1 MKTKP
6 KAMKGRAPRAITTGP
21 SPLSGLTENGRVYL
35 ALDVHAAHCVLGAM
49 REDGT
54 WLGEVRVPTTAEA
67 LRTALTGIHCPDKW
81 LTFAEGGMALWLCD
95 LLRPLV
101 QRLLVCDPRENAL
114 IGRSAK
120 KRDEW
125 DVRALCRLF
134 RLGEL
139 KEIWHSSD
147 PARNAFL
154 LAAETYLQIRKEVVR
169 QKNVLKAWY
178 RRGGVMVRGSTPYS
192 EGGRKAWL
200 TQLPAGSLRDGVRLH
215 YAVLDSLTTQWKQA
229 WRQLTAQGRAFA
241 ELARFEALPGMGP
254 VGAHLF
260 SALLGDP
267 GRFETRQQLWRYCKL
282 AITDRSSDGK
292 PLGYQRLER
301 HGQGE
306 LKAVSC
312 HAWKGAVVS
321 QDNEIKRWYAGSLER
336 TGDQRHARL
345 NSQRKILETLWL
357 LWQRGTAYEPQRFE
371 GAVPS
376 VKTIHALTPTMTTA
390 A

>member
-1 MKTKP
+1 MKTKSTT
-6 KAMKGRAPRAITTGP
+6 AKGRAARAHTTGP
-21 SPLSGLTENGRVYL
+21 SPLAGLTESGRVYL
-35 ALDVHAAHCVLGAM
+35 ALDVHAAYCVLGAM

-67 LRTALTGIHCPDKW
+67 LRTALTGIHAGEKW
-81 LTFAEGGMALWLCD
+81 LTFEEGGMALWLCD

-154 LAAETYLQIRKEVVR
+154 LTAETYLQLRKEIVR
-169 QKNVLKAWY
+169 LKNVLKAWY

-192 EGGRKAWL
+192 EKGRKAWL
-200 TQLPAGSLRDGVRLH
+200 AQLPAGPLREGARMH
-215 YAVLDSLTTQWKQA
+215 YAVLDTLSTQWEHA
-229 WRQLTAQGRAFA
+229 WQQLTAQGRAFP
-241 ELARFEALPGMGP
+241 EIARFVALPGMGP

-260 SALLGDP
+260 SALIGDP
-267 GRFETRQQLWRYCKL
+267 RRFTTRQQLWRYCKL

-306 LKAVSC
+306 LKAVSY
-312 HAWKGAVVS
+312 HAWKGAIVS
-321 QDNEIKRWYAGSLER
+321 KGNEIKRWYGGSLER
-336 TGDQRHARL
+336 TGDTRHARL
-345 NSQRKILETLWL
+345 NTQRKILEALWL
-357 LWQRGTAYEPQRFE
+357 IWQRDTVYDPQRFG
-371 GAVPS
+371 GAGPS
-376 VKTIHALTPTMTTA
+376 VKTIHSLTPAMTPA

>member
-1 MKTKP
+1 MKTKSIH
-6 KAMKGRAPRAITTGP
+6 ARARAARSLTAGP
-21 SPLSGLTENGRVYL
+21 SPLAGLTESGRVYL

-49 REDGT
+49 REDGA

-67 LRTALTGIHCPDKW
+67 LRTALNGIHSPEKW
-81 LTFAEGGMALWLCD
+81 LTFEEGGMALWLCD

-154 LAAETYLQIRKEVVR
+154 LTAESYLQFRKELVR
-169 QKNVLKAWY
+169 QKSVLKAWY
-178 RRGGVMVRGSTPYS
+178 RRGGVMVSGSTPYS
-192 EGGRKAWL
+192 EAGRKAWL
-200 TQLPAGSLRDGVRLH
+200 AQLPAGPLREGARGH
-215 YAVLDSLTTQWKQA
+215 YAVLDTLTAQWEHA
-229 WRQLTAQGRAFA
+229 WQQLTAQGRAFG
-241 ELARFEALPGMGP
+241 EISRFEALPGMGP

-267 GRFETRQQLWRYCKL
+267 RRFTTRQQLWRYCKL

-306 LKAVSC
+306 LKAVSY

-321 QDNEIKRWYAGSLER
+321 KDNEIKRWYGGSLAR

-345 NSQRKILETLWL
+345 NTQRKILETLWL
-357 LWQRGTAYEPQRFE
+357 IWLRDTAYDPQRFE
-371 GAVPS
+371 GAGPS
-376 VKTIHALTPTMTTA
+376 MTTIHELTPRSTA
-390 A
+390 AA